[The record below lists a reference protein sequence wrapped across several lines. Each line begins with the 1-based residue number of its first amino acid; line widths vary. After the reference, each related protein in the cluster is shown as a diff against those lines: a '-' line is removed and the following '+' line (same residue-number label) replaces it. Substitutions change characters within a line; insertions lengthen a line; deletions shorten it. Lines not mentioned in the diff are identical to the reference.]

1 MKKHNL
7 SEDDITE
14 VVKRVKVLV
23 INSNDD
29 ILLGYSHNDYQF
41 PNWQVESGE
50 SLLQTVKREMLEET
64 GIDLEVTYVE
74 PFAVTLGYYKDW
86 PSKGKNRNIL
96 LRN

>member
-1 MKKHNL
+1 
-7 SEDDITE
+7 
-14 VVKRVKVLV
+14 
-23 INSNDD
+23 
-29 ILLGYSHNDYQF
+29 
-41 PNWQVESGE
+41 
-50 SLLQTVKREMLEET
+50 MLEET